1 MNVGY
6 AGDVL
11 VMAFNNTGEPGYS
24 LYIPSEVRFV
34 SLFKIQYGTNYFET
48 SYLEYFQF
56 TDLFTKNCHTISV

>member
-34 SLFKIQYGTNYFET
+34 SFCKMYHFV
-48 SYLEYFQF
+48 S
-56 TDLFTKNCHTISV
+56 